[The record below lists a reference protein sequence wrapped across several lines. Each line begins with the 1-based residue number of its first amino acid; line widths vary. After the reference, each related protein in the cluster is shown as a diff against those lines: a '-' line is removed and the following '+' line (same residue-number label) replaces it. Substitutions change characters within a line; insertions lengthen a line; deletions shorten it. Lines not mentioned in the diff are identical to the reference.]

1 MAGFTFKMSGDLTQ
15 REHPLRHV
23 LAFGYQF
30 HLIPIHWLAFE
41 GCIQSELEIHRD
53 TCRLVI

>member
-1 MAGFTFKMSGDLTQ
+1 MSGDLTQ

-53 TCRLVI
+53 RCRLVI